1 MKTKPIYLKIASDV
15 FWFQL
20 KWTIP
25 FFSIIL
31 LVHLIQNAPVFT
43 KGQPLQDFLL
53 TSYISSNI
61 YMFIIGIISA
71 AVFLPF
77 YVKNGLTR
85 KDYFKS
91 AILGSSG
98 LAVALVLASAMI
110 AGIEHLVIQMI
121 DFPYGIES
129 INVLQDAKDT
139 DNNVIAIIVTGMLFS
154 PIIDPGHGW
163 VLTLF
168 LFSVNLFTYFVMG
181 WMIGAAFY
189 RMKLIGFAVLA
200 LFIFLLRIRD
210 IIWESGLPLYAS
222 MAGLF
227 VLIGIMLWIIKLLS
241 RRVTIKL

>member
-1 MKTKPIYLKIASDV
+1 MKNKPIYLKIASDL

-31 LVHLIQNAPVFT
+31 LVHLIQNAPAIT
-43 KGQPLQDFLL
+43 KGSPVEDFLL

-77 YVKNGLTR
+77 CVKNGLTR
-85 KDYFKS
+85 KDYFKGS
-91 AILGSSG
+91 ILGSSG
-98 LAVALVLASAMI
+98 LAVALVLASATI
-110 AGIEHLVIQMI
+110 AGVEHLVIQLT

-129 INVLQDAKDT
+129 INVLEDAKDME
-139 DNNVIAIIVTGMLFS
+139 NNIIAIIITGMIFS
-154 PIIDPGHGW
+154 PIIDPSHGW
-163 VLTLF
+163 FLTLF

-200 LFIFLLRIRD
+200 LFIGLLRIRNLV
-210 IIWESGLPLYAS
+210 WESGLPLYAS
-222 MAGLF
+222 MACLF
-227 VLIGIMLWIIKLLS
+227 VLIGIVLWIIKLLS
-241 RRVTIKL
+241 RRVTVKL